1 MDNESIKTLIAEGLP
16 CEMVSIEGDGRHFEA
31 LIVSVCFTGK
41 SRVQRQ
47 QAVNAL
53 LRPLFDSGEL
63 HALSMKTLTPEEW
76 KAQGLQHG

>member
-1 MDNESIKTLIAEGLP
+1 MDDERIKTLIVEGLP
-16 CEMVSIEGDGRHFEA
+16 CEMVSVKGDGRHFEA
-31 LIVSVCFTGK
+31 VIVSACFVGK

-53 LRPLFDSGEL
+53 LRSLFDSDEL

-76 KAQGLQHG
+76 NEQSRPHG